1 MDQHSWF
8 FSLMALY
15 AAILISKSPHLTNKI
30 FLTCLSSIFLLAG
43 FFSKPIPAGF
53 FFSLCLLTM
62 LVGLPKTTWKYLL
75 SCFFIC
81 SIFVLLLV
89 MITFWHLG
97 FKPRRFV
104 ADLVLN
110 PLIFGKE
117 RLDFLKSYYSFNK
130 LSSALFYPKPFEPLS
145 LKLYSYFLIYLA
157 FAFFS
162 VKIFFLIFKSK
173 TSPFPLIR
181 NHRDLFL
188 MALLPQFVMFGNF
201 VSNDSLANF
210 FGALI
215 IYQSALFLRR
225 PRFRHLLLLATWLGL
240 GLLTKATFLAFIPV
254 LLIFVILIQVKEKKK
269 FLFLFGQTL
278 IFILVFSI
286 LGSYKFVQNYT
297 HFGRPFIHNT
307 DPLVQ
312 EATGWPWAKDQ
323 KGTYRGLSSWLD
335 WNIGKLI
342 MQPTFSES
350 TRHSFFLLLYGT
362 LWYQYIHESNLEG
375 NLTRFRYF
383 GSFLYIL
390 AVVPTVLMML
400 GAIKFF
406 NEAFFSLK
414 RKDWNE
420 RFLYQAL
427 SISLFLS
434 TLAMIVAVGLK
445 TDVWSCFQARIFF
458 PAIWGMAVL
467 FASGLE
473 SIENKPQLFRII
485 TLLLTILYI
494 NFVFYFLIELALLLF

>member
-1 MDQHSWF
+1 MRKDSLSIVLIVGILFRIFVFLFQDPFNNDYHFEVIKYIRETKKIPLATQMSQGYHPPLYYLLAQIF
-8 FSLMALY
+8 YFGDTSFLRLKGLQLFSLIIS
-15 AAILISKSPHLTNKI
+15 ILTFI
-30 FLTCLSSIFLLAG
+30 LL
-43 FFSKPIPAGF
+43 
-53 FFSLCLLTM
+53 FSL
-62 LVGLPKTTWKYLL
+62 VKNYLP
-75 SCFFIC
+75 S
-81 SIFVLLLV
+81 
-89 MITFWHLG
+89 
-97 FKPRRFV
+97 
-104 ADLVLN
+104 
-110 PLIFGKE
+110 
-117 RLDFLKSYYSFNK
+117 
-130 LSSALFYPKPFEPLS
+130 PKIR
-145 LKLYSYFLIYLA
+145 LYSGWLL
-157 FAFFS
+157 
-162 VKIFFLIFKSK
+162 
-173 TSPFPLIR
+173 
-181 NHRDLFL
+181 
-188 MALLPQFVMFGNF
+188 ALLPQFVMFGNF

-390 AVVPTVLMML
+390 AVVPTALMIL

-406 NEAFFSLK
+406 NEALFSLK